1 MWSILKTLFV
11 QGVLAKVL
19 LRAFGWLAWLI
30 PTGFILKFIGL
41 PLLAVLSVLALPVL
55 ILLFIVGLP
64 IFLVLVVGGALMA
77 LVGTV
82 LTVGIALAKIIV
94 PIALVVLL
102 VRWLMRSKEPAPAA
116 STEAPAAS

>member
-1 MWSILKTLFV
+1 MWGILKTLFI
-11 QGVLAKVL
+11 QGVLAKAL
-19 LRAFGWLAWLI
+19 LRAVGWLAWLI

-64 IFLVLVVGGALMA
+64 IFLVLIVGGALMA

-94 PIALVVLL
+94 PIAIVVML
-102 VRWLMRSKEPAPAA
+102 VRWLMKSKESAPTPAPA
-116 STEAPAAS
+116 EPAVS